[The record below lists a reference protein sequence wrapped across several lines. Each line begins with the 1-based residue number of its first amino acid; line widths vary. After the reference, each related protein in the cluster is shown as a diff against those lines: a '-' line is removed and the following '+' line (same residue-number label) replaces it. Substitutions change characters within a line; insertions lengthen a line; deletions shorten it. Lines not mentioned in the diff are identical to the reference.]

1 MLQTHLVQ
9 AAYPCHLSPP
19 QTHFVHTTDPYR
31 AAWLLFFFS
40 SFSCCGLVVVVV
52 VADGGGGCDWL
63 LKFVV
68 DVFIIILM
76 SYSNGFKF
84 FDTSLI
90 MHSV

>member
-1 MLQTHLVQ
+1 MV
-9 AAYPCHLSPP
+9 
-19 QTHFVHTTDPYR
+19 VV
-31 AAWLLFFFS
+31 
-40 SFSCCGLVVVVV
+40 VVVVV
-52 VADGGGGCDWL
+52 VANGGGGCDWL
-63 LKFVV
+63 MKFVV